1 MIRKGAGRNDDEVA
15 RSAWLALGVTTLVFF
30 LVVVDVSAVNVAFP
44 SIADDFGVS
53 TAQLSWI
60 LSGYNVTVAALLL
73 TAGRLADSLGRKK
86 VFLPGVVIFM
96 IGSIASGL
104 APNVNL
110 LIGARVLQAVGGAV
124 LMPTA
129 LAVVLPEFPPSKR
142 STAIGFLGATGG
154 LGAVAGPAIGSILID
169 TWSWRG
175 IFLINVPACLLV
187 LAVAPRLLRESKN
200 PKATGRIDLLGV
212 LMGTVAIGSFMAAI
226 VQIESWGVADIRVI
240 ALAVVGLGLIT
251 PLIRRSRHHSE
262 PLIELALFRYRS
274 FSSTNVA
281 VAFFSLFFT
290 SGFLTSSLLLQELW
304 DQSITTTGKALILSP
319 LASAITSPLI
329 GRLADKIGHRWILAV
344 GSLISAIG
352 FVLYLLLLGEDPH
365 VFDHFVPLSLF
376 VGFGTG
382 ITIATWS
389 SAGMADIGPEQFGT
403 ANATIRTTQQM
414 FYALGISVVVALLA
428 ARTGIQGYRWAW
440 IWIATMYTA
449 AAVVIAT
456 TFPSGSSRQRAMAKG

>member
-1 MIRKGAGRNDDEVA
+1 MAG
-15 RSAWLALGVTTLVFF
+15 
-30 LVVVDVSAVNVAFP
+30 
-44 SIADDFGVS
+44 
-53 TAQLSWI
+53 LS
-60 LSGYNVTVAALLL
+60 
-73 TAGRLADSLGRKK
+73 
-86 VFLPGVVIFM
+86 
-96 IGSIASGL
+96 
-104 APNVNL
+104 
-110 LIGARVLQAVGGAV
+110 LI
-124 LMPTA
+124 P
-129 LAVVLPEFPPSKR
+129 
-142 STAIGFLGATGG
+142 
-154 LGAVAGPAIGSILID
+154 
-169 TWSWRG
+169 
-175 IFLINVPACLLV
+175 
-187 LAVAPRLLRESKN
+187 
-200 PKATGRIDLLGV
+200 
-212 LMGTVAIGSFMAAI
+212 
-226 VQIESWGVADIRVI
+226 
-240 ALAVVGLGLIT
+240 
-251 PLIRRSRHHSE
+251 PLIRRSRHHDE
-262 PLIELALFRYRS
+262 PLIELSLFRHRS
-274 FSSTNVA
+274 FSSTNAA
-281 VAFFSLFFT
+281 VALFSLAFT